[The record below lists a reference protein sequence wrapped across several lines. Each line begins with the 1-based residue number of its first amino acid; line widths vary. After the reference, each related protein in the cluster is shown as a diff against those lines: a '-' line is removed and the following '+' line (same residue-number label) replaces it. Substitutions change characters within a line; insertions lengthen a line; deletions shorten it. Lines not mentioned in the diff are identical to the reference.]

1 MIFFKI
7 RRVHI
12 GMPIRGCGF
21 SGLILRKNQPL
32 QKFSQSKGFVKIWN
46 YWKWDKYYF
55 FFTSFSLF
63 RLLELYQTG
72 LELARKIFSK
82 EQIFLKTSKKNL
94 RRLNLGDLAS
104 AFFILGIGISMSF
117 AAFLG

>member
-1 MIFFKI
+1 L
-7 RRVHI
+7 
-12 GMPIRGCGF
+12 G
-21 SGLILRKNQPL
+21 ILRFNSQKNPA
-32 QKFSQSKGFVKIWN
+32 FTEIQSIKRIRKNMELLEVGQV
-46 YWKWDKYYF
+46 F
-55 FFTSFSLF
+55 FFFFFFLTSFSSF

-104 AFFILGIGISMSF
+104 AFFILVIEISMSF
-117 AAFLG
+117 VAFLG

>member
-1 MIFFKI
+1 
-7 RRVHI
+7 
-12 GMPIRGCGF
+12 MPIRGCGF

-46 YWKWDKYYF
+46 YWKWDKYF
-55 FFTSFSLF
+55 FFFFFFLTSFSSF

-104 AFFILGIGISMSF
+104 AFFILVIEISMSF